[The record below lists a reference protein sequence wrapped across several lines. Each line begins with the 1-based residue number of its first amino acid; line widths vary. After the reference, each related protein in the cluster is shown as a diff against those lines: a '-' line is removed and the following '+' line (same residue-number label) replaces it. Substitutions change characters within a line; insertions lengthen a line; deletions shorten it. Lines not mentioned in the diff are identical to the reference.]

1 MKTHFVSKRSN
12 DYVKETEWYRYDTDK
27 LCKKLNTDKDTGLDP
42 EVLLEKIASN
52 PKNDIFDTDSGSR
65 GNVPK
70 TVWPLLAG
78 LLVALLAVTGF
89 VLHDKT
95 SLFSVIL
102 TVFGYASVYALLL
115 LSIKAVSWLEDFSI
129 PRVTVIRGGKAER
142 ISQRDIVQGD
152 VILLSEGDIVPCDGR
167 IVYEN
172 GLFVL
177 EKNISGGTGRKDAG
191 FEDKTVG
198 LEVSKQ
204 INMVFARSAVS
215 EGSSRII
222 ACDVGDFTLCM
233 RRGIKSKKGKSS
245 DLAIFDKMSKIS
257 RIYSICCTAAVFIIT
272 LISFLI
278 GDNAAVF
285 SAFMLSLSI
294 AVSSFCELI
303 GALSYTAAAL
313 GVYPGADKKDK
324 SGAVI
329 KNISAIER
337 MRDMTCLFVPKN
349 SGICQNRIETEL
361 IFTNERELYMNA
373 DNAEKLRR
381 IVYIAVS
388 TLGGRERHAKKQTAQ
403 TNEQDA
409 FTETAKKLNMSIEQI
424 EESMVPLQLC
434 HGDGERLFET
444 SLVLYKE
451 QYMICLRG
459 NAVQIVS
466 RCTSKLSNGSPVCLS
481 EDGRRDLIARAEEYE
496 NNAYRVTAIA
506 SKISKY
512 NNLDRAEYC
521 EHDLCFE
528 GFFVMREPYSD
539 TCADTVATLSSMGIK
554 TLMFCDDMT
563 RQSVNLA
570 KNVGICRDETQ
581 KLTAPEFVSSNINI
595 IDLKMTSYRLFCGLG
610 NAQKKYVTDSF
621 INEGEK
627 LGVVGRH
634 LYDISLM
641 NNEQTVAFA
650 VSSSQNSKEPV
661 TDENGYYISETSE
674 ALKRASDVIIGSA
687 DKKGRGG
694 INAVLKAVLT
704 SRKVCNNI
712 YNSLLYL
719 TVSNAVRFV
728 LAALSVFTGL
738 FALTPAQMLFSGM
751 FLDLFAVIS
760 IFLSDNRDMS
770 VSEDLMK
777 KAEKKRLRP
786 FLTAITYLT
795 LALISVLSATAL
807 ALLCGCG
814 KTASGVVCFASL
826 LFTQIAYCRNI
837 TRGRSGFKAGLTGLL
852 VILILIVTEYLALSA
867 VFDKFFEI
875 YLTGSTGF
883 FGIFLCLIAPVLF
896 SAAVRL
902 SQIARRKK

>member
-1 MKTHFVSKRSN
+1 MKTHFESKRSN
-12 DYVKETEWYRYDTDK
+12 DYVKETEWYRYDTDR
-27 LCKKLNTDKDTGLDP
+27 LCKKLNTDKDKGLTP
-42 EVLLEKIASN
+42 EVLAEKITTN
-52 PKNDIFDTDSGSR
+52 PKNDIFDADSGSR

-78 LLVALLAVTGF
+78 LLVVLLAVTGF

-95 SLFSVIL
+95 SLFSAIV
-102 TVFGYASVYALLL
+102 TVLGYASVYALLL
-115 LSIKAVSWLEDFSI
+115 FSLKAVSWLEDFSI
-129 PRVTVIRGGKAER
+129 PRVTVIRGGAAER

-152 VILLSEGDIVPCDGR
+152 VVLLSEGDIVPCDGR
-167 IVYEN
+167 IVYERD
-172 GLFVL
+172 LFVL
-177 EKNISGGTGRKDAG
+177 EKNISGGTGRKEAE
-191 FEDKTVG
+191 FVDKTVG
-198 LEVSKQ
+198 LEVPKQ
-204 INMVFARSAVS
+204 LNMVFARSAVS
-215 EGSSRII
+215 AGSCRII
-222 ACDVGDFTLCM
+222 ACDVGDFTLCK

-245 DLAIFDKMSKIS
+245 DLALFDKMAKVS
-257 RIYSICCTAAVFIIT
+257 RIYSVSCTAAVFLIT
-272 LISFLI
+272 LISFLL

-313 GVYPGADKKDK
+313 GVYTDAEKKDK
-324 SGAVI
+324 AGAVI

-337 MRDMTCLFVPKN
+337 MRDMTCLFLPKN
-349 SGICQNRIETEL
+349 SGICQNKIETEL

-373 DNAEKLRR
+373 ENSEKLRR

-409 FTETAKKLNMSIEQI
+409 FTETAKKLGMGIDLI
-424 EESMVPLQLC
+424 EESMIPLQLC

-444 SLVLYKE
+444 SLVIYKD

-466 RCTSKLSNGSPVCLS
+466 RCTSKLSNGSPVYLS
-481 EDGRRDLIARAEEYE
+481 EDGRRDLIARAQDYEY
-496 NNAYRVTAIA
+496 NAYRVAAIA

-512 NNLDRAEYC
+512 NNLDRADYC

-539 TCADTVATLSSMGIK
+539 TYASAVSSLSSMGIK
-554 TLMFCDDMT
+554 TLLFSDDMT
-563 RQSVNLA
+563 MQSVNLA
-570 KNVGICRDETQ
+570 KNIGICRDETQ
-581 KLTAPEFVSSNINI
+581 KLTAPEFVSSNLNI

-621 INEGEK
+621 IKEGEK

-641 NNEQTVAFA
+641 NDEQTVAFA
-650 VSSSQNSKEPV
+650 VSAPQNSKEPL

-704 SRKVCNNI
+704 SRKICNNI
-712 YNSLLYL
+712 YNSLIYL
-719 TVSNAVRFV
+719 TVSNAVRFI

-751 FLDLFAVIS
+751 FLDLAAVIS
-760 IFLSDNRDMS
+760 IFLSDNKEAAL
-770 VSEDLMK
+770 SEDLLK
-777 KAEKKRLRP
+777 KAAKKRVRP
-786 FLTAITYLT
+786 VLTALSYF
-795 LALISVLSATAL
+795 AAAFISVLSCTAI
-807 ALLCGCG
+807 AVICGCG
-814 KTASGVVCFASL
+814 AAEAGVVCFAAL
-826 LFTQIAYCRNI
+826 MYTQLAFCRQI
-837 TRGRSGFKAGLTGLL
+837 TRGNYGFKAGLTGSL
-852 VILILIVTEYLALSA
+852 VILILAVTEYLALSA
-867 VFDKFFEI
+867 VFDKFFDT
-875 YLTGSTGF
+875 YMTGSAGF
-883 FGIFLCLIAPVLF
+883 FGVFLCLLAPAVF
-896 SAAVRL
+896 TAAVR
-902 SQIARRKK
+902 ICRFFRRKK